1 MLGEKRRVEGRFLL
15 TLSPE
20 DLAICVDVALVLRV
34 DLVMGGEA
42 FHTITTC
49 QHRIETRDT

>member
-34 DLVMGGEA
+34 DLVIGGEA

-49 QHRIETRDT
+49 QHCIETRDT